1 MVENKVLLLGAN
13 DRATYS
19 VAKNLFCHN
28 IASDLVSWENHPLRY
43 SKYIF
48 KFYHYHNVFY
58 DIGLFFDDFITLLRK
73 SSYQCLIPINDAAIE
88 ICLHFKDEIQK
99 YTRIIGLNNPSSI
112 EIARNKFALIRL
124 SKQLGINVPNTIL
137 VNNLSDLES
146 AEKIIKLPIIAKP
159 VSSKKVI
166 GNRIYNFSVK
176 KFDDFYSLA
185 DYVRE
190 IILVVPVMLQS
201 YHEGFGAGFNFLAQ
215 NGRIIAYYLHERLH
229 EPKGGGESS
238 YRKTV
243 IQDKYHI
250 IEKSFSL
257 VKAIEWS
264 GVGMMEY
271 KIHNN
276 QAYIMEINGR
286 YWGSM
291 ELGILAGIDFP
302 YLHLKYNLYDSIPP
316 PDPITIKKEI
326 YLRNLRNDFL
336 NVLKHKSLYKLL
348 SWIKSLKKL
357 YNKNE
362 FLDHKIFNDFRFV
375 LMIWADPLIRWIKKE
390 LFRINTY
397 FVSTPK
403 ISPDV
408 LKNAKSIL
416 MVCEGNICRSPFAG
430 RYLKSIRPDLAVS
443 STGLKP
449 QCNKLSPI
457 HALKTAN
464 KFGINLSDHVSSY
477 IFDINYQDFDIIFVM
492 DKLIF
497 VKMLKMLP
505 QLRDKIYLLDSNS
518 NIPDPFGKSE
528 SFFENT
534 YSHIFSRINALFLN
548 TQ

>member
-1 MVENKVLLLGAN
+1 MLLLGAN

-28 IASDLVSWENHPLRY
+28 IISDLVSWEDHPLGY

-48 KFYHYHNVFY
+48 KFYRYHNVFH
-58 DIGLFFDDFITLLRK
+58 DLSLFFDDFITLLRN

-112 EIARNKFALIRL
+112 EIARNKFALIRI
-124 SKQLGINVPNTIL
+124 SEELGINVPNTIL

-146 AEKIIKLPIIAKP
+146 AEKTINLPIIVKP
-159 VSSKKVI
+159 VTSKKII

-176 KFDDFYSLA
+176 RFDDFCSLS

-201 YHEGFGAGFNFLAQ
+201 YHDGFGAGFNFLAQ
-215 NGRIIAYYLHERLH
+215 NGHIIAYYLHERLH

-243 IQDKYHI
+243 IEDKYHI

-257 VKAIEWS
+257 VRAIEWS
-264 GVGMMEY
+264 GVGMIEY

-276 QAYIMEINGR
+276 QAYIMELNGR
-286 YWGSM
+286 FWGSV

-302 YLHLKYNLYDSIPP
+302 YLLLKYSFHDSRLP
-316 PDPITIKKEI
+316 PDPITIKNEI

-348 SWIKSLKKL
+348 SWVKSLKKL
-357 YNKNE
+357 CNKNE
-362 FLDHKIFNDFRFV
+362 FLDHKIFIDFRFV
-375 LMIWADPLIRWIKKE
+375 LMLWADPLIRLSKRV
-390 LFRINTY
+390 LFKINTY
-397 FVSTPK
+397 SAATPK
-403 ISPDV
+403 ISSDI

-416 MVCEGNICRSPFAG
+416 MVCEGNICRSPFAE
-430 RYLKSIRPDLAVS
+430 RYLKSIRPDLVVS

-449 QCNKLSPI
+449 HCNKLSPI
-457 HALKTAN
+457 HALKSSY

-477 IFDINYQDFDIIFVM
+477 IFDVNFQDFDIIFVM
-492 DKLIF
+492 DKFIF
-497 VKMLKMLP
+497 LKMLKMLP

-518 NIPDPFGKSE
+518 DIPDPFGKSE

-534 YSHIFSRINALFLN
+534 YSHIISRINALFLN